1 MKSKKFT
8 PKKNTA
14 QAMVEF
20 AIVLPILL
28 LLLYGL
34 LEAGRLLFMYS
45 TIVTASRQAARYG
58 STTGDGSTAGVA
70 RYRDCFGI
78 RLAANRV
85 DYLNAFDHTTDDI
98 LISWDTGP
106 GTTATPICPV
116 GLASDTW
123 TPPSPPDAPS
133 NSSRII
139 VTIKGDFNPIVRLV
153 PFMARTVANGNP
165 IEATSART
173 ILTSVSINVPNPAA
187 ITTDT
192 DLQLSPHRE
201 SPPFPAGE
209 PHSRLGE
216 VVTATVTVNA
226 ASGTPTGTV
235 EVRATE
241 TSTGTTVTICT
252 LAYSGSTITCDID
265 FNSLGTFLVVAYY
278 TPNTT
283 AFSPSSGNELQVVG
297 KASTTTT
304 ITGPGWSLAGENVT
318 FHVTV
323 SSIFGTPTG
332 TVEVT
337 SDGGN
342 CTVTLVSGEGDCVLN
357 FSNVGDNWPVVA
369 VYSGDTEHLPSNDTT
384 YHDVLSVPATIT
396 NTPPP
401 TNTPAPTNTVPPTT
415 PTFTPTVAPTPV
427 SGCSNIQVPA
437 GQTIELAGKT
447 MYLNIYNPMTYD
459 VTIKD
464 IFLRWNYL
472 QGFNGKALHLVS
484 AQLDSTLGTNVFWT
498 GDVHAPSYSPPLS
511 TTVII
516 PANSTSQII
525 FTFDKLYTRSD
536 GEQIQIS
543 FSTPGCEDHTI
554 NVVKPK

>member
-1 MKSKKFT
+1 
-8 PKKNTA
+8 
-14 QAMVEF
+14 
-20 AIVLPILL
+20 L
-28 LLLYGL
+28 
-34 LEAGRLLFMYS
+34 R
-45 TIVTASRQAARYG
+45 R
-58 STTGDGSTAGVA
+58 
-70 RYRDCFGI
+70 I
-78 RLAANRV
+78 REAANRV

-106 GTTATPICPV
+106 GTTATSICPV
-116 GLASDTW
+116 GEVSSSW
-123 TPPSPPDAPS
+123 TPPTTPS

-173 ILTSVSINVPNPAA
+173 ILVSVSINVPNPSA
-187 ITTDT
+187 IVTDANI
-192 DLQLSPHRE
+192 QLSPHR
-201 SPPFPAGE
+201 PDDPLTPAIE
-209 PHSRLGE
+209 PHSELGE
-216 VVTATVTVNA
+216 IVTATVTVNS

-235 EVRATE
+235 VIKVTDTA
-241 TSTGTTVTICT
+241 TSTTSTICT
-252 LAYSGSTITCDID
+252 LAYSGGTVTCDID
-265 FNSLGTFLVVAYY
+265 FNSLGTFLVEAIY
-278 TPNTT
+278 TPNTA
-283 AFSPSSGNELQVVG
+283 AFLPDTGQEYQVVG

-304 ITGPGWSLAGENVT
+304 ITGPGWSLAGENVP

-323 SSIFGTPTG
+323 TSIFGTPTG

-337 SDGGN
+337 SAAGN
-342 CTVTLVSGEGDCVLN
+342 CTVTLASGEGDCVLN
-357 FSNVGDNWPVVA
+357 FTTVGDNWPVDA
-369 VYSGDTEHLPSNDTT
+369 VYSGDTEHLASDDTT
-384 YHDVLSVPATIT
+384 YHDVLSVPATLT
-396 NTPPP
+396 NTPPPSNTPPP
-401 TNTPAPTNTVPPTT
+401 TNTVPPGT
-415 PTFTPTVAPTPV
+415 PTFTPTPAATPV
-427 SGCSNIQVPA
+427 AGCSNIQVPA

-447 MYLNIYNPMTYD
+447 MYLNIYNPMPYD

>member
-34 LEAGRLLFMYS
+34 LEAGRLLFIYS

-58 STTGDGSTAGVA
+58 ATTGDGSTAGVA
-70 RYRDCFGI
+70 RYRDCAGI
-78 RLAANRV
+78 RLAANRA
-85 DYLNAFDHTTDDI
+85 DYLNAFDHTTDDV

-116 GLASDTW
+116 GEVSSSW
-123 TPPSPPDAPS
+123 TPPLTPS

-173 ILTSVSINVPNPAA
+173 ILVSVSINVPNPAA
-187 ITTDT
+187 EDTTT

-201 SPPFPAGE
+201 PP
-209 PHSRLGE
+209 PHSELGE
-216 VVTATVTVNA
+216 VVTATVTVTA
-226 ASGTPTGTV
+226 DSGTPTGTV
-235 EVRATE
+235 VVTATE
-241 TSTGTTVTICT
+241 TSTGTVIPICT
-252 LAYSGSTITCDID
+252 LSYTGGTLTCPID
-265 FNSLGTFLVVAYY
+265 FNNVGDFNVVAYY

-283 AFSPSSGNELQVVG
+283 AFNPSSGNELQVVG

-304 ITGPGWSLAGENVT
+304 ITGPSWSLAGENVT

-323 SSIFGTPTG
+323 TSLFSPLTG

-337 SDGGN
+337 SAAGT

-357 FSNVGDNWPVVA
+357 FTTVGDNWPVVA
-369 VYSGDTEHLPSNDTT
+369 VYSGDTKHLPSDDTT

-401 TNTPAPTNTVPPTT
+401 TNTPAPTNTVPPWT
-415 PTFTPTVAPTPV
+415 PTFTLTPAATPV
-427 SGCSNIQVPA
+427 IGCSNIQVPT
-437 GQTIELAGKT
+437 GETIELAGKT

-484 AQLDSTLGTNVFWT
+484 AQLDSILGTNVFWT

-516 PANSTSQII
+516 PANSTSRII

>member
-1 MKSKKFT
+1 MKSNKFT
-8 PKKNTA
+8 PRKNTA

-58 STTGDGSTAGVA
+58 STTGDGSTAGVP

-78 RLAANRV
+78 REAANRV

-106 GTTATPICPV
+106 GTTATSICPV
-116 GLASDTW
+116 GEVSSSW
-123 TPPSPPDAPS
+123 TPPLTPS

-173 ILTSVSINVPNPAA
+173 ILVSVSINVPNPAA
-187 ITTDT
+187 EDTTTLLD
-192 DLQLSPHRE
+192 LSPHRE
-201 SPPFPAGE
+201 PPDPDAP

-216 VVTATVTVNA
+216 VVTASVTVTA
-226 ASGTPTGTV
+226 DSGTPTGTV
-235 EVRATE
+235 EIRVTE
-241 TSTGTTVTICT
+241 TATGTTVTICT
-252 LAYSGSTITCDID
+252 LAYSGGVVTCDID
-265 FNSLGTFLVVAYY
+265 FNSLGSFNVIAYY

-283 AFSPSSGNELQVVG
+283 AFNPSSEPELQIVG
-297 KASTTTT
+297 QASTTTT
-304 ITGPGWSLAGENVT
+304 ITGPGWSLAGNNVP

-323 SSIFGTPTG
+323 TSIFGTPTG

-337 SDGGN
+337 SAAGN
-342 CTVTLVSGEGDCVLN
+342 CTVTLASGEGDCILN
-357 FSNVGDNWPVVA
+357 FTTVGDNWPVDA
-369 VYSGDTEHLPSNDTT
+369 VYSGDTEHLASDDTT
-384 YHDVLSVPATIT
+384 YHDVLAVPATPT
-396 NTPPP
+396 NTLPPS
-401 TNTPAPTNTVPPTT
+401 NTPAPTNTIPPGT
-415 PTFTPTVAPTPV
+415 PTFTLTPAATPV
-427 SGCSNIQVPA
+427 AGCSNIQVPA
-437 GQTIELAGKT
+437 GQTIELAGRT
-447 MYLNIYNPMTYD
+447 MYLNIYNPMPYD

-516 PANSTSQII
+516 PANSTSRII
-525 FTFDKLYTRSD
+525 FTFDKLYTKSD